1 MNETHIFFALSQR
14 HILLVVTKSDHKRAC
29 GNIRKYQK
37 MTNITNG
44 THITLWLAT
53 AGLYGM
59 NGSNNREGEVIE
71 TFGENSLF
79 Q

>member
-1 MNETHIFFALSQR
+1 MNENHIFFALSQR

-71 TFGENSLF
+71 TFGKNSLF